1 MSESEVLVGIRDLK
15 KYFPLTGGVFRKVIG
30 MVHAVDGVSFDIYR
44 GETLGVVGES
54 GCGKTTLG
62 RTILRLLEP
71 TDGTINFMG
80 QDITHLRGVDL
91 RNIRREMQIVFQDP
105 MASLDPR
112 VTIKNTVGEPL
123 LINGI
128 ARGPKMRAMVLD
140 LLQKV
145 GLTEDHLNRFPH
157 EFSGGQ
163 RQRICIA
170 RALALNPKFVVM
182 DEPTSSTD
190 VSVQAQTLNL
200 MKDLQDE
207 FGLTYMFISHN
218 LSVVKHMSDRLAVM
232 YLGKIVELTPHDI
245 FRKALH
251 PYTFALVSA
260 VPVPDPR
267 FSGKAIIL
275 SGEVPSSINP
285 PVGCRFNPRCIFA
298 QEICSKEEP
307 PLRDVG
313 DGHLVACHFAGE
325 LDFGK
330 SAQME
335 YARLQRPKRASLWK
349 TCLNAFDGLWTN
361 VSA

>member
-1 MSESEVLVGIRDLK
+1 MTETLLRTEDLK
-15 KYFPLTGGVFRKVIG
+15 KHFPLTGGVFRKVIG
-30 MVHAVDGVSFDIYR
+30 KVHAVDGVNLEIKK

-62 RTILRLLEP
+62 RTVLKLIDSTSGRIYFE
-71 TDGTINFMG
+71 DE
-80 QDITHLRGVDL
+80 DITELKGRALRKV
-91 RNIRREMQIVFQDP
+91 RFNMQIVFQDP

-112 VTIKNTVGEPL
+112 VTIKNSIGEPL
-123 LINGI
+123 VVNGV
-128 ARGPKMRAMVLD
+128 AKGRRMRDIVLG
-140 LLQKV
+140 LLKKV
-145 GLTEDHLNRFPH
+145 GLTEAHLNRFPH

-207 FGLTYMFISHN
+207 FDLTYMFISHN

-232 YLGKIVELTPHDI
+232 YLGKIVETTPFDI
-245 FRKALH
+245 FRKSLH

-260 VPVPDPR
+260 VPIPDPE
-267 FSGKAIIL
+267 FSGRAQIL
-275 SGEVPSSINP
+275 TGEVPSPISP
-285 PVGCRFNPRCIFA
+285 PPGCRFYPRCIFA
-298 QEICSKEEP
+298 QDICKVEDPE
-307 PLRDVG
+307 LRDVG
-313 DGHLVACHFAGE
+313 SGHLVACHFAGE

-335 YARLQRPKRASLWK
+335 YADSVNGTIA
-349 TCLNAFDGLWTN
+349 
-361 VSA
+361 

>member
-1 MSESEVLVGIRDLK
+1 MTEEALRMSETLLRTEDLK
-15 KYFPLTGGVFRKVIG
+15 KYFPLTGGVFRKVVG
-30 MVHAVDGVSFDIYR
+30 KVHAVDGVNLDIKK

-62 RTILRLLEP
+62 RTVLRLVQPSGGKIFFE
-71 TDGTINFMG
+71 GE
-80 QDITHLRGVDL
+80 DITALKGKALRKV
-91 RNIRREMQIVFQDP
+91 RFNMQIVFQDP

-112 VTIKNTVGEPL
+112 VTIKNSIGEPL
-123 LINGI
+123 VVNGV
-128 ARGPKMRAMVLD
+128 ARGRKMRDMVLN
-140 LLQKV
+140 LLEKV
-145 GLTEDHLNRFPH
+145 GLTEAHLNRFPH

-207 FGLTYMFISHN
+207 FDLTYMFISHN

-232 YLGKIVELTPHDI
+232 YLGKIVETTPFDI
-245 FRKALH
+245 FKKSLH

-260 VPVPDPR
+260 VPIPEPKFAGR
-267 FSGKAIIL
+267 AQIL
-275 SGEVPSSINP
+275 AGEVPSPIDP
-285 PVGCRFNPRCIFA
+285 PPGCRFYPRCIFA
-298 QEICSKEEP
+298 QEICSVEDP
-307 PLRDVG
+307 PLKDVG
-313 DGHLVACHFAGE
+313 GNHQVACHFAGE

-330 SAQME
+330 SAQQE
-335 YARLQRPKRASLWK
+335 YADSVNGSHA
-349 TCLNAFDGLWTN
+349 
-361 VSA
+361 

>member
-1 MSESEVLVGIRDLK
+1 MTQSEVLVSVQNLK
-15 KYFPLTGGVFRKVIG
+15 KYFPLTGGVFRKIIG
-30 MVHAVDGVSFDIYR
+30 MVHAVDNVSMDIYR
-44 GETLGVVGES
+44 GETVGVVGES

-62 RTILRLLEP
+62 RTILKLLDP
-71 TDGTINFMG
+71 TDGKITFMDR
-80 QDITHLRGVDL
+80 DITHLKGSDL
-91 RNIRREMQIVFQDP
+91 RSIRHEMQIVFQDP

-112 VTIKNTVGEPL
+112 VTIKNTIGEPL

-128 ARGPKMRAMVLD
+128 ARGPKMRAMVLE

-232 YLGKIVELTPHDI
+232 YLGKLVELTPHDI
-245 FRKALH
+245 FRRPLH

-267 FSGKAIIL
+267 FSGRAVLL
-275 SGEVPSSINP
+275 SGEVPSAINP
-285 PVGCRFNPRCIFA
+285 PIGCRFNPRCVFA
-298 QEICSKEEP
+298 QEICTKEEP
-307 PLRDVG
+307 LLRDMG

-325 LDFGK
+325 LDFGR

-335 YARLQRPKRASLWK
+335 YAQTAEAEAS
-349 TCLNAFDGLWTN
+349 
-361 VSA
+361 

>member
-1 MSESEVLVGIRDLK
+1 MTETLLRTEDLK
-15 KYFPLTGGVFRKVIG
+15 KHFPLTGGAFRKVIG
-30 MVHAVDGVSFDIYR
+30 RVHAVDGVSLNIKK

-62 RTILRLLEP
+62 RTVLRLLNP
-71 TDGTINFMG
+71 TSGKIFFEEE
-80 QDITHLRGVDL
+80 DITTLKGSALRKV
-91 RNIRREMQIVFQDP
+91 RFNMQIVFQDP

-112 VTIKNTVGEPL
+112 VTIKNSIGEPL
-123 LINGI
+123 VVNGV
-128 ARGPKMRAMVLD
+128 AKGRKMRDMVLD
-140 LLQKV
+140 LLKKV
-145 GLTEDHLNRFPH
+145 GLTEAHLNRFPH

-207 FGLTYMFISHN
+207 FDLTYMFISHN

-232 YLGKIVELTPHDI
+232 YLGKVVETTPFDI
-245 FRKALH
+245 FKKSLH

-260 VPVPDPR
+260 VPIPEPK
-267 FSGKAIIL
+267 FSGRATIL
-275 SGEVPSSINP
+275 AGEVPSPIDP
-285 PVGCRFNPRCIFA
+285 PPGCRFYPRCIFA
-298 QEICSKEEP
+298 QDICGVDDP

-313 DGHLVACHFAGE
+313 GNHQVACHFAGE

-330 SAQME
+330 SAQQE
-335 YARLQRPKRASLWK
+335 YADSVNGSL
-349 TCLNAFDGLWTN
+349 A
-361 VSA
+361 

>member
-1 MSESEVLVGIRDLK
+1 MSETLIRTEDLK

-30 MVHAVDGVSFDIYR
+30 KVHAVDGVNLDIKK

-62 RTILRLLEP
+62 RTILRLVSP
-71 TDGTINFMG
+71 TSGKIFFENE
-80 QDITHLRGVDL
+80 DITALKGRSLRKV
-91 RNIRREMQIVFQDP
+91 RMNMQIVFQDP

-112 VTIKNTVGEPL
+112 VTIKNSIGEPL
-123 LINGI
+123 VVNGV
-128 ARGPKMRAMVLD
+128 AKGRKMRDMVLD

-163 RQRICIA
+163 RQRVCIA

-200 MKDLQDE
+200 MKDLQDV
-207 FGLTYMFISHN
+207 FDLTYMFISHN

-232 YLGKIVELTPHDI
+232 YLGKVVETTPYDI
-245 FRKALH
+245 FRKSLH

-260 VPVPDPR
+260 VPIPDPEYAGR
-267 FSGKAIIL
+267 AHIL
-275 SGEVPSSINP
+275 SGEVPSPISP
-285 PVGCRFNPRCIFA
+285 PPGCRFYPRCIFA
-298 QEICSKEEP
+298 QEICKTQDP

-313 DGHLVACHFAGE
+313 GGHLVACHFAGE

-335 YARLQRPKRASLWK
+335 YAD
-349 TCLNAFDGLWTN
+349 AFNG
-361 VSA
+361 SIA

>member
-1 MSESEVLVGIRDLK
+1 MSETLIRTEDLK

-30 MVHAVDGVSFDIYR
+30 KVHAVDGVNLDIKK

-62 RTILRLLEP
+62 RTILRLVSP
-71 TDGTINFMG
+71 TSGKIFFENE
-80 QDITHLRGVDL
+80 DITALKGRSLRKV
-91 RNIRREMQIVFQDP
+91 RMNMQIVFQDP

-112 VTIKNTVGEPL
+112 VTIKNSIGEPL
-123 LINGI
+123 VVNGV
-128 ARGPKMRAMVLD
+128 AKGRKMRDKVLD

-163 RQRICIA
+163 RQRVCIA

-200 MKDLQDE
+200 MKDLQDV
-207 FGLTYMFISHN
+207 FDLTYMFISHN

-232 YLGKIVELTPHDI
+232 YLGKVVETTPFDI
-245 FRKALH
+245 FRKSLH

-260 VPVPDPR
+260 VPIPDPEYAGR
-267 FSGKAIIL
+267 AQIL
-275 SGEVPSSINP
+275 SGEVPSPISP
-285 PVGCRFNPRCIFA
+285 PPGCRFYPRCIFA
-298 QEICSKEEP
+298 QEICRTQDP

-313 DGHLVACHFAGE
+313 GGHLVACHFAGE

-335 YARLQRPKRASLWK
+335 YADAVNGSI
-349 TCLNAFDGLWTN
+349 A
-361 VSA
+361 

>member
-1 MSESEVLVGIRDLK
+1 MSETLLRTEDLK
-15 KYFPLTGGVFRKVIG
+15 KHFPLTGGAFRKVIG
-30 MVHAVDGVSFDIYR
+30 RVHAVDGINLNIKK

-62 RTILRLLEP
+62 RTVLRLLPATSGKIFFE
-71 TDGTINFMG
+71 GE
-80 QDITHLRGVDL
+80 DITALKGSALRKV
-91 RNIRREMQIVFQDP
+91 RFNMQIVFQDP

-112 VTIKNTVGEPL
+112 VTIKNSIGEPL
-123 LINGI
+123 VVNGV
-128 ARGPKMRAMVLD
+128 AKGRKMRDMVLD
-140 LLQKV
+140 LLKKV
-145 GLTEDHLNRFPH
+145 GLTEAHLNRFPH

-207 FGLTYMFISHN
+207 FDLTYMFISHN

-232 YLGKIVELTPHDI
+232 YLGKVVETTPFDI
-245 FRKALH
+245 FKKSLH

-260 VPVPDPR
+260 VPIPEPK
-267 FSGKAIIL
+267 FSGRAQIL
-275 SGEVPSSINP
+275 AGEVPSPIDP
-285 PVGCRFNPRCIFA
+285 PPGCRFYPRCIFA
-298 QEICSKEEP
+298 QEICSVDDP
-307 PLRDVG
+307 PLKDVG
-313 DGHLVACHFAGE
+313 GNHEVACHFAGE

-330 SAQME
+330 SAQQE
-335 YARLQRPKRASLWK
+335 YADAVNGSPA
-349 TCLNAFDGLWTN
+349 
-361 VSA
+361 

>member
-1 MSESEVLVGIRDLK
+1 MSTDIPENVLLRTEKLK
-15 KYFPLTGGVFRKVIG
+15 KYFPLTGGVFRKIIG
-30 MVHAVDGVSFDIYR
+30 KVHAVDGVSLDILR

-62 RTILRLLEP
+62 RTVLKLLQP
-71 TDGTINFMG
+71 TGGKIYFEG
-80 QDITHLRGVDL
+80 RDITRLSRKEM
-91 RNIRREMQIVFQDP
+91 RPIRRSMQIVFQDP

-112 VTIKNTVGEPL
+112 VIIKKTVGEPL
-123 LINGI
+123 LVNGV
-128 ARGPKMRAMVLD
+128 AKGPKMRAMVLE

-145 GLTEDHLNRFPH
+145 GLTQEHLNRFPH

-218 LSVVKHMSDRLAVM
+218 LSVVKHMSDRIAVM
-232 YLGKIVELTPHDI
+232 YLGQVVELTPADI
-245 FRKALH
+245 FRKSYH

-260 VPVPDPR
+260 VPVPNPEFAGR
-267 FSGKAIIL
+267 AQIL
-275 SGEVPSSINP
+275 KGEVPSPINP
-285 PVGCRFNPRCIFA
+285 PTGCRFHPRCIFA
-298 QEICSKEEP
+298 QNICKRKEP
-307 PLRDVG
+307 HLKDMG
-313 DGHLVACHFAGE
+313 DGHLVSCHFAGE
-325 LDFGK
+325 LDFGR
-330 SAQME
+330 SAQMD
-335 YARLQRPKRASLWK
+335 YAHAVE
-349 TCLNAFDGLWTN
+349 DGTG
-361 VSA
+361 S

>member
-1 MSESEVLVGIRDLK
+1 VKRKMSQTLIRTEDLK
-15 KYFPLTGGVFRKVIG
+15 KHFPLTGGVFRKVIG
-30 MVHAVDGVSFDIYR
+30 KVHAVDGVNLDIKK

-62 RTILRLLEP
+62 RTVLRLVSP
-71 TDGTINFMG
+71 TSGKIFFENE
-80 QDITHLRGVDL
+80 DITEIKGRSLRKV
-91 RNIRREMQIVFQDP
+91 RMNMQIVFQDP

-112 VTIKNTVGEPL
+112 VTIKNSIGEPL
-123 LINGI
+123 VVNGV
-128 ARGPKMRAMVLD
+128 AKGRKMRDMVLD

-207 FGLTYMFISHN
+207 FDLTYMFISHN

-232 YLGKIVELTPHDI
+232 YLGKIVETTPYDV
-245 FRKALH
+245 FRKSLH

-260 VPVPDPR
+260 VPIPDPEFAGR
-267 FSGKAIIL
+267 AQIL
-275 SGEVPSSINP
+275 SGEVPSPISP
-285 PVGCRFNPRCIFA
+285 PPGCRFYPRCIFA
-298 QEICSKEEP
+298 QEVCRTEDP

-313 DGHLVACHFAGE
+313 EGHLVACHFAGE

-335 YARLQRPKRASLWK
+335 YADAANGS
-349 TCLNAFDGLWTN
+349 TA
-361 VSA
+361 

>member
-1 MSESEVLVGIRDLK
+1 MSDTLIRTENLK
-15 KYFPLTGGVFRKVIG
+15 KHFPLTGGVFRKIIG
-30 MVHAVDGVSFDIYR
+30 KVHAVDGVNLDIKK

-62 RTILRLLEP
+62 RTILRLIDP
-71 TDGTINFMG
+71 TSGKIFFENE
-80 QDITHLRGVDL
+80 DITKLKGRALRKV
-91 RNIRREMQIVFQDP
+91 RFNMQIVFQDP

-112 VTIKNTVGEPL
+112 VTIKNSIGEPL
-123 LINGI
+123 VVNGV
-128 ARGPKMRAMVLD
+128 AKGRKMRSIVLD

-207 FGLTYMFISHN
+207 FDLTYMFISHN

-232 YLGKIVELTPHDI
+232 YLGKVVETTPHDI
-245 FRKALH
+245 FKKPLH
-251 PYTFALVSA
+251 PYSFALVSA
-260 VPVPDPR
+260 VPIPDPQFAGR
-267 FSGKAIIL
+267 AQIL
-275 SGEVPSSINP
+275 SGEVPSPISP
-285 PVGCRFNPRCIFA
+285 PPGCRFYPRCIFA
-298 QEICSKEEP
+298 QDICKVEDP
-307 PLRDVG
+307 ILRDIG
-313 DGHLVACHFAGE
+313 DGQLVACHFAGE

-335 YARLQRPKRASLWK
+335 YADAV
-349 TCLNAFDGLWTN
+349 DGTP
-361 VSA
+361 A

>member
-1 MSESEVLVGIRDLK
+1 MSDNILLKVRGLK

-30 MVHAVDGVSFDIYR
+30 QVHAVDGVDMDIR
-44 GETLGVVGES
+44 TGETMGIVGES

-62 RTILRLLEP
+62 RTVLRLIEP
-71 TDGTINFMG
+71 TEG
-80 QDITHLRGVDL
+80 QIIFEGEDISEISGRDL
-91 RNIRREMQIVFQDP
+91 RKIRREMQIVFQDP

-112 VTIKNTVGEPL
+112 LTIKNSVGEPL
-123 LINGI
+123 VVNGI
-128 ARGPKMRAMVLD
+128 AKGPEMRRIVLD

-200 MKDLQDE
+200 MKDLQE
-207 FGLTYMFISHN
+207 ELNLTYMFISHD
-218 LSVVKHMSDRLAVM
+218 LSVVKHMSDRIAVM
-232 YLGKIVELTPHDI
+232 YLGQIVELTPHDI
-245 FRKALH
+245 FRGALH

-260 VPVPDPR
+260 VPIPNPK
-267 FSGKAIIL
+267 FAGKAQIL
-275 SGEVPSSINP
+275 SGEVPSPISP
-285 PVGCRFNPRCIFA
+285 PTGCRFHPRCIFA
-298 QEICSKEEP
+298 EDICETNQPE
-307 PLRDVG
+307 LRDMG

-325 LDFGK
+325 LDFGS
-330 SAQME
+330 SAQQT
-335 YARLQRPKRASLWK
+335 YADAMGEKEKAK
-349 TCLNAFDGLWTN
+349 A
-361 VSA
+361 

>member
-1 MSESEVLVGIRDLK
+1 MSERDYLLEIKDLK
-15 KYFPLTGGVFRKVIG
+15 KYFPLTGGVFRKVVG
-30 MVHAVDGVSFDIYR
+30 RVHAVDNVSVKIRR

-62 RTILRLLEP
+62 RSLLRLIEP
-71 TDGTINFMG
+71 TGGQIIFDG
-80 QDITHLRGVDL
+80 QDITHIGGSDL
-91 RNIRREMQIVFQDP
+91 RHIRRQMQIVFQDP

-112 VTIKNTVGEPL
+112 VTIKNSVGEPL
-123 LINGI
+123 VVNGI
-128 ARGPKMRAMVLD
+128 AKGPKMRSMVLD
-140 LLQKV
+140 LLSKV

-170 RALALNPKFVVM
+170 RALALNPQFVVM

-207 FGLTYMFISHN
+207 FNLTYMFISHN

-232 YLGKIVELTPHDI
+232 YLGKIVELTPEDI
-245 FRKALH
+245 FRKSLH

-267 FSGKAIIL
+267 FAGKAQIL
-275 SGEVPSSINP
+275 SGEVPSPINP
-285 PVGCRFNPRCIFA
+285 PTGCRFNPRCIFA
-298 QEICSKEEP
+298 TEKCRQEEP
-307 PLRDVG
+307 ELRDVG
-313 DGHLVACHFAGE
+313 NGHFVACHYAGE

-335 YARLQRPKRASLWK
+335 YAQAVGDVAS
-349 TCLNAFDGLWTN
+349 N
-361 VSA
+361 S

>member
-1 MSESEVLVGIRDLK
+1 MADVLVEARRLK

-30 MVHAVDGVSFDIYR
+30 KVHAVDDVSFKIYR

-71 TDGTINFMG
+71 TAG
-80 QDITHLRGVDL
+80 QIFFEGRDITHLRGKEL
-91 RNIRREMQIVFQDP
+91 RELRREMQIVFQDP

-112 VTIKNTVGEPL
+112 ITIKNSVGEPL
-123 LINGI
+123 VVNGI
-128 ARGPKMRAMVLD
+128 ARGPKMREMVLS

-145 GLTEDHLNRFPH
+145 GLNEDHLNRFPH

-207 FGLTYMFISHN
+207 FKLTYMFISHN
-218 LSVVKHMSDRLAVM
+218 LSVVKHMSDRVAVM
-232 YLGKIVELTPHDI
+232 YLGKIVELNPGDI
-245 FRKALH
+245 FERPLH
-251 PYTFALVSA
+251 PYSFALVSA

-267 FSGKAIIL
+267 FAGRAQIL
-275 SGEVPSSINP
+275 KGEVPSPINP
-285 PVGCRFNPRCIFA
+285 PKGCRFHPRCIYA
-298 QEICSKEEP
+298 QEICSQEEP
-307 PLRDVG
+307 PLRDIG
-313 DGHLVACHFAGE
+313 NGHLVACHFAGE
-325 LDFGK
+325 LDFGR
-330 SAQME
+330 SAQQE
-335 YARLQRPKRASLWK
+335 YAEAMENGGV
-349 TCLNAFDGLWTN
+349 TA
-361 VSA
+361 

>member
-1 MSESEVLVGIRDLK
+1 MSDSRVLLSIENLK

-30 MVHAVDGVSFDIYR
+30 MVHAVDDVTLDIYR
-44 GETLGVVGES
+44 GETIGVVGES

-62 RTILRLLEP
+62 RTILRLLDA
-71 TDGTINFMG
+71 TAGKITFMG
-80 QDITHLRGVDL
+80 RDITHVKGSDL
-91 RNIRREMQIVFQDP
+91 RAIRREMQIVFQDP

-112 VTIKNTVGEPL
+112 VTIKNSVGEPL
-123 LINGI
+123 LINGV
-128 ARGPKMRAMVLD
+128 ARGPRMRAMVLD

-170 RALALNPKFVVM
+170 RTLALNPKFVVM

-232 YLGKIVELTPHDI
+232 YLGKIVELTPEDI
-245 FRKALH
+245 FRKPLH

-267 FSGKAIIL
+267 FSGRAVIL
-275 SGEVPSSINP
+275 SGEVPSPINP
-285 PVGCRFNPRCIFA
+285 PTGCRFHPRCIFA
-298 QEICSKEEP
+298 QEICSSEEP
-307 PLRDVG
+307 LLRDMG

-325 LDFGK
+325 LDFGR

-335 YARLQRPKRASLWK
+335 YARAAEAEAS
-349 TCLNAFDGLWTN
+349 
-361 VSA
+361 

>member
-1 MSESEVLVGIRDLK
+1 MSESLLRTENLK
-15 KYFPLTGGVFRKVIG
+15 KHFPLTGGVFRKVIG
-30 MVHAVDGVSFDIYR
+30 RVHAVDGVDLDIKK

-62 RTILRLLEP
+62 RTVLRLLEP
-71 TDGTINFMG
+71 TSGKIFFEDEDVTQIKGRA
-80 QDITHLRGVDL
+80 LRRL
-91 RNIRREMQIVFQDP
+91 RFNMQIVFQDP

-112 VTIKNTVGEPL
+112 VTIKNSIGEPL
-123 LINGI
+123 VVNGI
-128 ARGPKMRAMVLD
+128 AKGRKMRDMVLE
-140 LLQKV
+140 LLHKV
-145 GLTEDHLNRFPH
+145 GLTEAHLNRFPH

-207 FGLTYMFISHN
+207 FNLTYMFISHN
-218 LSVVKHMSDRLAVM
+218 LSVVKHMSDRLSVM
-232 YLGKIVELTPHDI
+232 YLGKVVETTPHDV
-245 FRKALH
+245 FKKSLH

-260 VPVPDPR
+260 VPIPDPKFAGR
-267 FSGKAIIL
+267 AQIL
-275 SGEVPSSINP
+275 SGEVPSPINP
-285 PVGCRFNPRCIFA
+285 PPGCRFSPRCIFV
-298 QEICSKEEP
+298 QDVCKTDDP

-335 YARLQRPKRASLWK
+335 YADAVNGS
-349 TCLNAFDGLWTN
+349 TA
-361 VSA
+361 

>member
-1 MSESEVLVGIRDLK
+1 MSDILIRTEDLK
-15 KYFPLTGGVFRKVIG
+15 KHFPLTGGVFRKVIG
-30 MVHAVDGVSFDIYR
+30 KVHAVDGVNIDIKK

-62 RTILRLLEP
+62 RTILRLMDP
-71 TDGTINFMG
+71 TSGKIFFENE
-80 QDITHLRGVDL
+80 DITKLKGRSLRKV
-91 RNIRREMQIVFQDP
+91 RFNMQIVFQDP

-112 VTIKNTVGEPL
+112 VTIKNSIGEPL
-123 LINGI
+123 VVNGV
-128 ARGPKMRAMVLD
+128 AKGRKMRAIVLD

-200 MKDLQDE
+200 MKDLQDQ
-207 FGLTYMFISHN
+207 FDLTYMFISHN

-232 YLGKIVELTPHDI
+232 YLGKIVETTPHDI
-245 FRKALH
+245 FKKPLH
-251 PYTFALVSA
+251 PYSFALVSA
-260 VPVPDPR
+260 VPIPDPIYAGR
-267 FSGKAIIL
+267 AQIL
-275 SGEVPSSINP
+275 SGEVPSPISP
-285 PVGCRFNPRCIFA
+285 PPGCRFYPRCIFA
-298 QEICSKEEP
+298 QDVCKMQDP
-307 PLRDVG
+307 ALRDMG

-335 YARLQRPKRASLWK
+335 YADAVNGTPA
-349 TCLNAFDGLWTN
+349 
-361 VSA
+361 